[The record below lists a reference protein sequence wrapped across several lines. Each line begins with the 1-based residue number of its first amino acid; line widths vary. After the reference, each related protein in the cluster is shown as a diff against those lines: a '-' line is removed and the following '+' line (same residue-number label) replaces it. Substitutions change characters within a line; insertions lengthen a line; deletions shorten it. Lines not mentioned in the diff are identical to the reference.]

1 MEIDLDEFPALKKWA
16 DGIAARPAVVKGANV
31 PDTGRT
37 EEDRNEFFRSARARI
52 DGMTNSDK
60 H

>member
-1 MEIDLDEFPALKKWA
+1 MAEFPALKKWA
-16 DGIAARPAVVKGANV
+16 DEIGGRAAVVKGANV

-37 EEDRNEFFRSARARI
+37 EEDRNEFFRNARARI
-52 DGMTNSDK
+52 DGMSNSDK